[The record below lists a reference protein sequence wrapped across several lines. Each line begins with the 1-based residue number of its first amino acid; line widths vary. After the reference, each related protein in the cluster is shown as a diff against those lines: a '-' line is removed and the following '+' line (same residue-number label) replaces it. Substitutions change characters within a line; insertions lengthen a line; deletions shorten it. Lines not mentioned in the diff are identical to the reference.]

1 MGIYD
6 RDYSRADRGGP
17 GSGGHRQIQFAM
29 PSMTPVVKWLLII
42 NAAVFIISALFRPAG
57 RLIAEWFSV
66 FPVDLWTTLQVW
78 RLISYQF
85 LHDFEK
91 FDGTLVIGH
100 VFFNMIVLFFF
111 GPMLERQ
118 WGSKRFLWFYLAC
131 GAAGGVLYPL
141 LVLVKFLPVG
151 SMVGASGAIFG
162 MLAAGAILYPRMKVL
177 VLFIFPIPLAVLA
190 GVLAVIVFLKVVNR
204 DSNAGGEA
212 AHLAGMAVGAAYVLC
227 GPWVAKRR
235 LKKQEGA
242 WQKRKEYKRQFETE
256 VDRILEKVH
265 NKGVTSLNRR
275 EKKILKQATEQEQRK

>member
-6 RDYSRADRGGP
+6 RDYNRADYGGP
-17 GSGGHRQIQFAM
+17 GSGGHRQIHFAM

-66 FPVDLWTTLQVW
+66 STVDPWTTLQVW

-85 LHDFEK
+85 LHAFEEI
-91 FDGTLVIGH
+91 DGTLIIRH
-100 VFFNMIVLFFF
+100 VCFNMLVLFFF

-141 LVLVKFLPVG
+141 LALVKFLPVG

-177 VLFIFPIPLAVLA
+177 VMFIFPVPLAVLA
-190 GVLAVIVFLKVVNR
+190 GILAVIAFLTVVGKG
-204 DSNAGGEA
+204 SNAGGEA
-212 AHLAGMAVGAAYVLC
+212 AHLAGMAVGAGYVLC

-235 LKKQEGA
+235 LKKQQGA
-242 WQKRKEYKRQFETE
+242 WQKQKDYKRQFEAE

-265 NKGVTSLNRR
+265 NKGVASLNRR
-275 EKKILKQATEQEQRK
+275 EKKILKQATELEQRK